1 MEVDQKAE
9 EKDKKEDKDKK
20 DKKGE
25 EGKDGE
31 KKDEEKK
38 KKEPEPNFEML
49 ANPARVMKAQLKVLS
64 MPDSSRYQP
73 IKEVIECYG
82 QCHKA

>member
-1 MEVDQKAE
+1 MEVDQKSE
-9 EKDKKEDKDKK
+9 EKDKKEDKKEDKDKK

-38 KKEPEPNFEML
+38 KKEPEPNFEIL
-49 ANPARVMKAQLKVLS
+49 ANPARVMKAQLRVLS
-64 MPDSSRYQP
+64 MPDKSRYQP
-73 IKEVIECYG
+73 IKEVFESQG
-82 QCHKA
+82 